1 MCAALSIVPP
11 DRKPKTSVM
20 TTIGDQLA
28 GHRPAL
34 AIDRMVDPAGRE
46 QDAEQTQDRPRR
58 TDGRGVATE
67 HEAGGR
73 TGRGAGQVEGQEPE
87 RSVPALDDRA
97 RDVQRVHVE
106 GEMEQVDVEERH
118 RPEPPV
124 LPLRH
129 AELVELE
136 RLEDVLALVGEQRG
150 ERDDRRHRDDQQ
162 GERQPRRVA
171 ASAREV
177 APRGAG
183 VAGLL
188 GQPAEA
194 VGDLGLVLG
203 RRPPVGLPIG
213 LDGARVVAGSDA
225 RGRDV
230 APGRVGRRRLGQV
243 AGWPT
248 RSGRPRPRRRAGSAP
263 RRDRAAPPP

>member
-1 MCAALSIVPP
+1 
-11 DRKPKTSVM
+11 M

-46 QDAEQTQDRPRR
+46 QDAEQTHDRARR
-58 TDGRGVATE
+58 ADGRGVATE

-73 TGRGAGQVEGQEPE
+73 TGRGTGQVEGQEPE

-106 GEMEQVDVEERH
+106 RQVEQVHVEERH
-118 RPEPPV
+118 RPESPV

-150 ERDDRRHRDDQQ
+150 ERHDRRHRDDQQ
-162 GERQPRRVA
+162 GQRQPRRIA
-171 ASAREV
+171 ASAGEV
-177 APRGAG
+177 APRGAACRRSPWTASRDG
-183 VAGLL
+183 WRSRPCPRAAPAGR
-188 GQPAEA
+188 PADRPRWRRRCR
-194 VGDLGLVLG
+194 GLG
-203 RRPPVGLPIG
+203 RARPRCC
-213 LDGARVVAGSDA
+213 ARRCTSTGSREG
-225 RGRDV
+225 RGWR
-230 APGRVGRRRLGQV
+230 
-243 AGWPT
+243 T
-248 RSGRPRPRRRAGSAP
+248 RSGRPRPRR
-263 RRDRAAPPP
+263 